1 MLRFID
7 REVEIWQ
14 VREFLNNP
22 PGYVLFVYGPKSSGK
37 STLMMKIARD
47 VGNFVFY
54 DFRARA
60 PSNVADAL
68 MVPKPTVFGRIR
80 RWLRQKITGMKIYQ
94 GVEVD
99 RGTIKRVK
107 AGELD
112 PFLPLIPALKR
123 MNYPVLVLDEVQ
135 ALTYSGVNFKEIA
148 AMLNFLVTLT
158 KKMHLTHAV
167 VVTSDCLFVENAVK
181 LAALEEAAEF
191 MFVGDLEKATVLGWM
206 REEGMD
212 DAQARRVWEVC
223 GGRPYEL
230 WLVVNH
236 FHAIGE
242 LDILDKIIARKK
254 ARIEMVVGND
264 KECEEILRKMAK
276 KGKIKVRQVDRKIL
290 EKLIKEEIA
299 FFDPI
304 EGTIYPISQST
315 GVAIQQLYL

>member
-80 RWLRQKITGMKIYQ
+80 RWLRQKITGMN
-94 GVEVD
+94 
-99 RGTIKRVK
+99 
-107 AGELD
+107 
-112 PFLPLIPALKR
+112 R